1 MAKPKRSLSR
11 RFLPPDPNAVEP
23 YRLTPK
29 LALRV
34 GILGMLALAVF
45 ATLFLRLWSLQVL
58 NGEQLLRASQNNQRR
73 DIRVQAPRGP
83 ILDRN
88 GKVLVTNV
96 PGRAVQIWSS
106 DLPKRRGV
114 RLREIRAL
122 ARVLDLPA
130 NQIGAAIRRHRHDP
144 LTPIRIK
151 DSASRAQV
159 FYLEE
164 RAEDFPGVQ
173 IVPAYLRYYPNREL
187 AAHVLG
193 YVSEISPDQ
202 LKALRSQGYRGG
214 DTIGQTGIESYYDR
228 YLRGAAGLS
237 QLRVDS
243 LGRPI
248 SLVVPKVPAHPGNAV
263 RLTLDVKLQKAAEEA
278 LRYGIERARNT
289 QCYGCWFSN
298 GGAIV
303 ALDPHDG
310 SIRALASSPTYPPSL
325 YVGRVRQKALDVA
338 GLTPRTAE
346 GANFPA
352 LDRGIDATYP
362 PGSTFK
368 PVTALAAMQEHI
380 LQPFESLSCTG
391 SYEKNGTVFKN
402 WDPFVNEAMTLPT
415 ALARSCDTYFYQ
427 VGYRFYG
434 MSSNRGPRLQAWASR
449 FGFGHKTGIDLGSE
463 RSGLL
468 PTPDWLKKTYTKKTD
483 PGHWQV
489 DSLWKPG
496 DSIQLAIGQK
506 DMLVTPMQM
515 ARFYAMIANGGKLV
529 TPHLLLDVEQPSSNH
544 SPGRVVPTTPPPAP
558 QPTNVDAQALAVVR
572 DGLYQATHAT
582 LGTSTSIFGGFP
594 ISISGKTGTAEKSID
609 PGDGIARIFNQSWW
623 CGYGPSD
630 SPDLVVCAL
639 IENGGHGGDAAAP
652 AALKVFESFF
662 GKQATQTG
670 PVHSD

>member
-1 MAKPKRSLSR
+1 
-11 RFLPPDPNAVEP
+11 VEP

-88 GKVLVTNV
+88 GDVLVTNV

-122 ARVLDLPA
+122 ARVLGLPA

-173 IVPAYLRYYPNREL
+173 IVPAYLRFYPNREL

-193 YVSEISPDQ
+193 YVGEISPEQ
-202 LKALRSQGYRGG
+202 VAALHSQGYRGG

-228 YLRGAAGLS
+228 YLRGTAGVS

-248 SLVVPKVPAHPGNAV
+248 SLVVPKVPAHPGNTV

-278 LRYGIERARNT
+278 LRYGIERAHNS

-303 ALDPHDG
+303 ALDPKDG

-325 YVGRVRQKALDVA
+325 YVGRVRQRALDTA
-338 GLTPRTAE
+338 GLTARTAE
-346 GANFPA
+346 AMNYPA
-352 LDRGIDATYP
+352 LDRGINAAYP

-368 PVTALAAMQEHI
+368 PVTAIAAMQEHI
-380 LQPFESLSCTG
+380 LQPFEPLACTG
-391 SYEKNGTVFKN
+391 SYEKNGTTFKN

-434 MSSNRGPRLQAWASR
+434 MPSDRGPRLQAWASR
-449 FGFGHKTGIDLGSE
+449 FGFGQKTGIDLGAE

-468 PTPDWLKKTYTKKTD
+468 PTPDWRLKTYTKKTD
-483 PGHWQV
+483 PGHWQI

-506 DMLVTPMQM
+506 DLLVTPMQM
-515 ARFYAMIANGGKLV
+515 ARFYAMVANGGKLV
-529 TPHLLLDVEQPSSNH
+529 TPHLLLDVEQPSSNRN
-544 SPGRVVPTTPPPAP
+544 PGRVVPTPPPPAP
-558 QPTNVDAQALAVVR
+558 QPTNIDAQALAVVR
-572 DGLYQATHAT
+572 DGLFQATHAT
-582 LGTSTSIFGGFP
+582 LGTSTSIFGSFP
-594 ISISGKTGTAEKSID
+594 ISISGKTGTAEKLID
-609 PGDGIARIFNQSWW
+609 PGDGIPRNFNQSWW

-670 PVHSD
+670 PIHSD